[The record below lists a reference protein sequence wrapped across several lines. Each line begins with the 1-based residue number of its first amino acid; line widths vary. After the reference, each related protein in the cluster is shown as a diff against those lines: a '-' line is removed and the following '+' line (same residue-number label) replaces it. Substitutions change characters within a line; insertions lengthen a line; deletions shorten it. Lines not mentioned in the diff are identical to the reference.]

1 MRVAHY
7 LTRNPSG
14 LFYFR
19 LRVPPDLWEA
29 LGARVIKRATGTRSS
44 RSAQAIAVLLSARYA
59 QIFAT
64 LRRGG
69 AMAKP
74 PSLEDIL
81 SGRSGDGGDIR
92 TWTTDEMEVSPRGV
106 RFKRSEEHTS
116 ELQSLMR
123 ISYAVLCL
131 KKKTT

>member
-1 MRVAHY
+1 MTCGVFALRGVTIGLILPFRVAHY

-14 LFYFR
+14 LFCFR
-19 LRVPPDLWEA
+19 LPVPPDRWEA

-44 RSAQAIAVLLSARYA
+44 RSAQAIAVPLSARYA

-106 RFKRSEEHTS
+106 R
-116 ELQSLMR
+116 
-123 ISYAVLCL
+123 
-131 KKKTT
+131 

>member
-7 LTRNPSG
+7 LNRNPAG
-14 LFYFR
+14 LFYVR

-29 LGARVIKRATGTRSS
+29 LGGRVIKRAAGTRSS

-81 SGRSGDGGDIR
+81 SGRSGEGGDIR
-92 TWTTDEMEVSPRGV
+92 TWNTDDMEGSTRGV
-106 RFKRSEEHTS
+106 RLKG
-116 ELQSLMR
+116 MK
-123 ISYAVLCL
+123 ISDDDD
-131 KKKTT
+131 KTTFKHS